1 MTVYYSQEDKRWASV
16 PYSRRGDPTQTIGS
30 SACGPTSF
38 AMVASTYKGRAIL
51 PPETAAF
58 AVERGYRTANS
69 GTAWS
74 YFPAI
79 AQFYGLTVK
88 QTGSL
93 SDVKTAL
100 AAGALVIATMGPGH
114 LTGGGHYVLMVG
126 IDGKWIEVYDPNQDN
141 KKYGKDGLIDQGVK
155 DDGRI
160 RAHETVFAA
169 EARQYWIFPNPIK
182 NEEDE
187 PMTKEERADFE
198 TLQKLAEEQAGQI
211 KALADR
217 LVSVENLQIVAEPP
231 AWSASA
237 VQAAVKAKLIDT
249 PSGGSYDFYRL
260 LTVLHRKGIV

>member
-16 PYSRRGDPTQTIGS
+16 PYTRRGDPKQTIGS

-58 AVERGYRTANS
+58 AVERGYRTVNS

-74 YFPAI
+74 YFDAI
-79 AQFYGLTVK
+79 ARFYGLTAK
-88 QTGSL
+88 QTDSL
-93 SDVKTAL
+93 SEAKAAL

-126 IDGKWIEVYDPNQDN
+126 INGKWIDVHDPNHDN
-141 KKYGKDGLIDQGVK
+141 TKYGKDGLIDQGVK
-155 DDGRI
+155 DDGKI
-160 RAHETVFAA
+160 RVYESVFAA
-169 EARQYWIFPNPIK
+169 EARQYWIFPQPIK

-187 PMTKEERADFE
+187 PMTKEERAEFE
-198 TLQKLAEEQAGQI
+198 TLQKLAKEQAGQI
-211 KALADR
+211 NALADR
-217 LVSVENLQIVAEPP
+217 LVSVEKLQIVDEPP
-231 AWSASA
+231 AWAAAA

>member
-16 PYSRRGDPTQTIGS
+16 PYTRRGDPTQTIGS

-38 AMVASTYKGRAIL
+38 AMVASTYKGRPIL
-51 PPETAAF
+51 PPETAAW

-74 YFPAI
+74 YFDAI
-79 AQFYGLTVK
+79 ARNYGLMSK

-93 SDVKTAL
+93 SDVKAAL

-126 IDGKWIEVYDPNQDN
+126 IDGKWIEVYDPNHDN
-141 KKYGKDGLIDQGVK
+141 TKYGKDGLIDQGVK
-155 DDGRI
+155 DDGKI
-160 RAHETVFAA
+160 RAHESVFAT
-169 EARQYWIFPNPIK
+169 EARQYWIFPQQIK

-187 PMTKEERADFE
+187 PMTKEERAEFE
-198 TLQKLAEEQAGQI
+198 TLQKLNKEQAAQI

-217 LVSVENLQIVAEPP
+217 LASVENLQIVAEPP
-231 AWSASA
+231 AWAAAAVQSA
-237 VQAAVKAKLIDT
+237 VKSKLIDT

-260 LTVLHRKGIV
+260 LTVLYRKGII